1 MYQTSPTTRKV
12 PEMESVSLTPHH
24 HQLKVIFH
32 TGTGTFMIFHYIL

>member
-1 MYQTSPTTRKV
+1 MYQTSPTTKKV

-24 HQLKVIFH
+24 HQLQVIFH